1 MPKQVVST
9 PKAPAAVGPY
19 SQAAK
24 IGPLVFASGQLP
36 LDPETGL
43 KVTGGVA
50 KETER
55 AMENLKAVLEAAGC
69 GMEQVVKVTVY
80 LNDMADFKFVN
91 EVYQRYFPENPPAR
105 TTIQAGIPRG
115 CALEADAIAVMG

>member
-1 MPKQVVST
+1 MSKQIIST

-19 SQAAK
+19 SQAVK
-24 IGPLVFASGQLP
+24 TGPLVFASGQLP

-55 AMENLKAVLEAAGC
+55 ALENLKAVLEAAGC
-69 GMEQVVKVTVY
+69 GLEQVVRVTVF
-80 LNDMADFKFVN
+80 LNNLDDSKFVN
-91 EVYQRYFPENPPAR
+91 EVYQRHFPKDPPAR
-105 TTIQAGIPRG
+105 TMVQASIPRG
-115 CALEADAIAVMG
+115 CALEIDAIAVQG

>member
-1 MPKQVVST
+1 MPKQTIST
-9 PKAPAAVGPY
+9 AKAPAAVGPY

-55 AMENLKAVLEAAGC
+55 AMENLKAENAELKARLEKL
-69 GMEQVVKVTVY
+69 EQLFFEK
-80 LNDMADFKFVN
+80 K
-91 EVYQRYFPENPPAR
+91 
-105 TTIQAGIPRG
+105 
-115 CALEADAIAVMG
+115 